1 MRRPRDRPVRG
12 AGGDVGGRA
21 RIVRKAQR
29 GALPECGDFERK
41 IGAAHA
47 GAGNGAETNDA
58 YAFRHRAG
66 IEALYLRFVAP
77 RLALGEEET
86 AAAPR
91 KRCQHA
97 KHRAACETPTHHG
110 GRMRW
115 SLLTALQGLR
125 APRNAQ
131 SAPRRYG

>member
-1 MRRPRDRPVRG
+1 MQRDRPFCRTCL
-12 AGGDVGGRA
+12 AARRA
-21 RIVRKAQR
+21 AV
-29 GALPECGDFERK
+29 PECRDFERK

-47 GAGNGAETNDA
+47 GAGNWAETNDA
-58 YAFRHRAG
+58 CAFRHRAG
-66 IEALYLRFVAP
+66 TKALDLRFVAP
-77 RLALGEEET
+77 RLALGEEEA

-97 KHRAACETPTHHG
+97 KHRAACETPTHSHHG